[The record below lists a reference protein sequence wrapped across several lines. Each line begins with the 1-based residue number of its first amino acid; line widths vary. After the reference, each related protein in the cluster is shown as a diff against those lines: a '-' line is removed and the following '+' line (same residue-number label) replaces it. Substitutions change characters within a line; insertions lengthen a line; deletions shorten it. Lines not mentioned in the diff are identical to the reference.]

1 MYYYPQRTYSNP
13 TPRRPRR
20 MFFVGIF
27 MTLMGIM
34 VLIGVCIYT
43 LFGLYNTSNLEEL
56 NTSIQGPVALPELP
70 VSPMRVQVAL
80 LPDGSLKPIE
90 VIKNVQPMVKD
101 ESTIEF
107 FSVTRPAAPDSG
119 ITFASEETVISGQ
132 STKTVSAVVPAPAPI
147 IEEATVSEQS
157 EDSTDVDAGELVSV
171 YNTIYPGHKIHPKYW
186 DNPLTAGSDEYTYG
200 VIWREDGFLEV
211 SSANGLPKG
220 TLSDAN
226 HIRIPSI
233 GVDSEVTNLAIL
245 DLGDSRQYETPAHVV
260 GRIPETSN
268 PGETGNTWLFGHL
281 ESPIRGEG
289 SVFRRLPEIPE
300 ILKNGDP
307 VYVALLNKDGEEFM
321 YQITSTSVV
330 HRDDLSLYDTD
341 DATITLVSCVPRLVY
356 DRRIV
361 VTGKLVGIRKPA

>member
-1 MYYYPQRTYSNP
+1 MYYYPQRTYTNP
-13 TPRRPRR
+13 PPRRPRR

-43 LFGLYNTSNLEEL
+43 LFGLYNTSNLKEL

-70 VSPMRVQVAL
+70 VSQTRVQVAL

-90 VIKNVQPMVKD
+90 VIKNVQPVVKD

-107 FSVTRPAAPDSG
+107 VSVSRPAAPDSEL
-119 ITFASEETVISGQ
+119 TATSEETANSGQ
-132 STKTVSAVVPAPAPI
+132 STKTVSAAVPAPT
-147 IEEATVSEQS
+147 IEEAAVSEQS
-157 EDSTDVDAGELVSV
+157 EDSNDVDAGELVSV

-186 DNPLTAGSDEYTYG
+186 DRPLTAGSDEYTYG

-211 SSANGLPKG
+211 SSAQGLPKG
-220 TLSDAN
+220 TLSDAT
-226 HIRIPSI
+226 HVRIPSI
-233 GVDSEVTNLAIL
+233 GVNSEVTNLAIL
-245 DLGDSRQYETPAHVV
+245 DLGDSKQYETPAHVV

-268 PGETGNTWLFGHL
+268 PGERGNTWLFGHL

-289 SVFRRLPEIPE
+289 NVFRRLPEIPE

-307 VYVALLNKDGEEFM
+307 VYVALLNEDGEEFM

-341 DATITLVSCVPRLVY
+341 DATITLVACVPRLIY
-356 DRRIV
+356 DHRIV
-361 VTGKLVGIRKPA
+361 VSGKLVGIRKPA